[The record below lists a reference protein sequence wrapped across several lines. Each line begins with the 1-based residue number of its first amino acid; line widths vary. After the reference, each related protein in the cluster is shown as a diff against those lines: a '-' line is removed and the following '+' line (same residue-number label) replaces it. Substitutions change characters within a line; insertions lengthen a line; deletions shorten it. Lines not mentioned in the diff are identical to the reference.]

1 MEKRNGFGA
10 GAGAGIAAV
19 LALPSNMIRFR
30 WRQAL
35 IAAILSVGFAL
46 YWSSIAFEWN
56 TPLWALIVGVVV
68 GIGAISLLSFRPAH
82 RGGTPDGNLYAS
94 DAYSDAYLGRSRP
107 THPDVDAAPT
117 AQVGPPPP
125 ADPIS
130 RAIRQEQ
137 SRDER

>member
-1 MEKRNGFGA
+1 M
-10 GAGAGIAAV
+10 V
-19 LALPSNMIRFR
+19 RFR

-35 IAAILSVGFAL
+35 IAAIVAIGFAL

-56 TPLWALIVGVVV
+56 TPLWVLIVGAVV
-68 GIGAISLLSFRPAH
+68 GIGAVSLLSFRPEH
-82 RGGTPDGNLYAS
+82 RGGTRDGNLYAS

-107 THPDVDAAPT
+107 THPYRDAKPT
-117 AQVGPPPP
+117 AQIGPAPP

-130 RAIRQEQ
+130 RAISKEQ